1 MTNKKDIIYPIFL
14 ECSQFITDKFW
25 DNIFEDLAFGKAPY
39 GTYISKGSLT
49 CKYKDKEFIYKI
61 EKKDPEILYNEVY
74 VLLTKKLGLL
84 SHQDKINKKIDFQN
98 IEDEIKE
105 GRKNW
110 NSIRKKNIKDL
121 LIENYVIT
129 MKNKYLLT
137 IKQAKYLL
145 SIIFIGMIFKIIS
158 VKDIEYRD
166 GIINKIEGINFK
178 KKEIILEKD
187 IYDVKYN
194 ISNILIE
201 DKNLMSLNWEKY
213 LETLKKIQE
222 SVQNFK

>member
-25 DNIFEDLAFGKAPY
+25 DNIFEDLAYGKAPY

-166 GIINKIEGINFK
+166 GIITKIEGINFK

-194 ISNILIE
+194 VSNILID
-201 DKNLMSLNWEKY
+201 DKNLMSFNWEKY
-213 LETLKKIQE
+213 LEALKKIQE

>member
-14 ECSQFITDKFW
+14 ECLQFITDKFW
-25 DNIFEDLAFGKAPY
+25 DNIFEDLAYGKAPY

-166 GIINKIEGINFK
+166 GIITKIEGINFK

-194 ISNILIE
+194 VSNILID
-201 DKNLMSLNWEKY
+201 DKNLMSFNWEKY
-213 LETLKKIQE
+213 LEALKKIQE

>member
-25 DNIFEDLAFGKAPY
+25 DNIFEDLAYGKAPY

-166 GIINKIEGINFK
+166 GIITKIEGINFK

-187 IYDVKYN
+187 IYD
-194 ISNILIE
+194 
-201 DKNLMSLNWEKY
+201 
-213 LETLKKIQE
+213 LESLKKIQD
-222 SVQNFK
+222 SFQNFK

>member
-25 DNIFEDLAFGKAPY
+25 DNIFEDLAYGKAPY

-166 GIINKIEGINFK
+166 GIITKIEGINFK

-194 ISNILIE
+194 VSNILID
-201 DKNLMSLNWEKY
+201 DKSLMSFNWEKY
-213 LETLKKIQE
+213 LEALKKIQE

>member
-25 DNIFEDLAFGKAPY
+25 DNIFEDLAYGKAHY

-166 GIINKIEGINFK
+166 GIITKIEGINFK

-194 ISNILIE
+194 VSNILID
-201 DKNLMSLNWEKY
+201 DKNLMSFNWEKY
-213 LETLKKIQE
+213 LEALKKIQE

>member
-1 MTNKKDIIYPIFL
+1 MTIKKDIIYPIFL

-25 DNIFEDLAFGKAPY
+25 ENIFEDLAYGKSPY

-61 EKKDPEILYNEVY
+61 EKKDPKTLYTEVY
-74 VLLTKKLGLL
+74 ILLTKKLGLL
-84 SHQDKINKKIDFQN
+84 SHQDKLNKKIDFEN
-98 IEDEIKE
+98 IENEIKE

-129 MKNKYLLT
+129 MKNKYSLN

-145 SIIFIGMIFKIIS
+145 SVIFIGMVFKIIT
-158 VKDIEYRD
+158 VKDIVYKD
-166 GIINKIEGINFK
+166 GIINGISGVEFK
-178 KKEIILEKD
+178 KKEIILNKD
-187 IYDVKYN
+187 IYDIKYN
-194 ISNILIE
+194 INNIIIE
-201 DKNLMSLNWEKY
+201 DKNLISSNWEKY
-213 LETLKKIQE
+213 LEYLRKIQE
-222 SVQNFK
+222 NVC

>member
-25 DNIFEDLAFGKAPY
+25 DNIFEDLAYGKAPY

-166 GIINKIEGINFK
+166 GIITKIEGINFK
-178 KKEIILEKD
+178 KKEII
-187 IYDVKYN
+187 N
-194 ISNILIE
+194 
-201 DKNLMSLNWEKY
+201 
-213 LETLKKIQE
+213 
-222 SVQNFK
+222 

>member
-1 MTNKKDIIYPIFL
+1 MTNKKDIIYHIFL

-25 DNIFEDLAFGKAPY
+25 DNIFEDLAYGKAPY

-166 GIINKIEGINFK
+166 GIITKIEGINFK

-194 ISNILIE
+194 VSNILID
-201 DKNLMSLNWEKY
+201 DKNLMSFNWEKY
-213 LETLKKIQE
+213 LEALKKIQE

>member
-1 MTNKKDIIYPIFL
+1 
-14 ECSQFITDKFW
+14 
-25 DNIFEDLAFGKAPY
+25 
-39 GTYISKGSLT
+39 
-49 CKYKDKEFIYKI
+49 
-61 EKKDPEILYNEVY
+61 
-74 VLLTKKLGLL
+74 
-84 SHQDKINKKIDFQN
+84 
-98 IEDEIKE
+98 
-105 GRKNW
+105 
-110 NSIRKKNIKDL
+110 
-121 LIENYVIT
+121 

-166 GIINKIEGINFK
+166 GIITKIEGINFK

-194 ISNILIE
+194 VSNILID
-201 DKNLMSLNWEKY
+201 DKNLMSFNWEKY
-213 LETLKKIQE
+213 LEALKKIQE